1 MPRGSNMKGT
11 ARLGFID
18 TMRGVGALVVLVN
31 HYFAAYGEPPSIPA
45 GIWSGPAGI
54 IQDGQAAVG
63 MFFLF
68 SGFVLARKY
77 VVGGRL
83 SRLSG
88 REWLGFWLA
97 RLCRLIVP
105 FAVALW
111 ISALLQATVPP
122 AGLTSPAATP
132 WVISYWHARSIGEL
146 AEQSLLVRYG
156 YDHLLPQDWTLVLE
170 VYLSLALPLLIV
182 LAAWGTTVLAL
193 TVVAAI
199 VVFHIHGALLPFAAG
214 IVVAGLSNRIGVRV
228 AAMRRWQW
236 AALVA
241 LGVCVYHCREL
252 LPARVLLK
260 LREGIV
266 WHLSEA
272 GSLLTLL
279 ALIGAPRA
287 QEWLARGPLVMLG
300 QVSYSFYLWHFTA
313 LQCVTPL
320 VLLALNRLGMVAG
333 TAWWIGLLATAAV
346 NLLVAAVSFQ
356 LVERPCI
363 AAARNL
369 NRVFSGGVSR
379 TQAGVVVSAGAPP
392 VIGPQ

>member
-1 MPRGSNMKGT
+1 
-11 ARLGFID
+11 
-18 TMRGVGALVVLVN
+18 
-31 HYFAAYGEPPSIPA
+31 
-45 GIWSGPAGI
+45 
-54 IQDGQAAVG
+54 
-63 MFFLF
+63 
-68 SGFVLARKY
+68 
-77 VVGGRL
+77 
-83 SRLSG
+83 
-88 REWLGFWLA
+88 
-97 RLCRLIVP
+97 
-105 FAVALW
+105 
-111 ISALLQATVPP
+111 
-122 AGLTSPAATP
+122 
-132 WVISYWHARSIGEL
+132 
-146 AEQSLLVRYG
+146 
-156 YDHLLPQDWTLVLE
+156 
-170 VYLSLALPLLIV
+170 
-182 LAAWGTTVLAL
+182 
-193 TVVAAI
+193 
-199 VVFHIHGALLPFAAG
+199 
-214 IVVAGLSNRIGVRV
+214 
-228 AAMRRWQW
+228 MRRWQW